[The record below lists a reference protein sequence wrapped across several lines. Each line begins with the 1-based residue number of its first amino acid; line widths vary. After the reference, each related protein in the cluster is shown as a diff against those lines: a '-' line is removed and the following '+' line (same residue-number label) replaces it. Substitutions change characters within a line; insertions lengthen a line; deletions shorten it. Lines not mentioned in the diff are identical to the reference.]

1 MDESRPDF
9 FVSNED
15 PVEVDAETAAA
26 LERRIKEADE
36 GRLVPSDE
44 VRKMVSRWISNFSTR
59 HQR

>member
-1 MDESRPDF
+1 MDESRPDL

-26 LERRIKEADE
+26 LERSIREADE
-36 GRLVPSDE
+36 GRLVPSE
-44 VRKMVSRWISNFSTR
+44 EARKMVSQWISNFSTR